1 MRASSNITGAECARE
16 ILQAAQIHDVDVV
29 ETNDFLGDHY
39 DPRDKKLCLSSN
51 VYNTPSVAA
60 LGIAAHETGHAIQH
74 AKAYAPLKARMA
86 IVPVTMVASQM
97 LPFVILG
104 GLFFHITGL
113 ITIGIYCYAILLV
126 FQVDHAASG
135 IRRLAAGKNHFA
147 TNGDRPARRG
157 SGGREQ
163 CPQRGCAHVCG
174 GVHRGAWATCS
185 GYCRSATGADRSHY
199 LKMDP
204 ALALPARRI
213 SDLLSSGLQARAK
226 SKRETMD
233 QPRVDPDQELVTRT
247 QSGDAGA
254 FDELVIKYTPRLY
267 GLVYNMTSNHEDTND
282 LLQDIFAK
290 AYSAIRGFRGKS
302 SFYTWIHSIA
312 VNMTLNF
319 LKKRG
324 RRFQLSLDDVDA
336 SIQNDKEFLESTATS
351 SPVREADLSE
361 LQRRLNEA
369 MMKLSEEHRA
379 VVTMF
384 HIQGM
389 PHAEISKIL
398 RVSEGTVRSRLFYA
412 NRQLQNYLDE
422 FRKNPV
428 S

>member
-1 MRASSNITGAECARE
+1 MNSSI
-16 ILQAAQIHDVDVV
+16 
-29 ETNDFLGDHY
+29 
-39 DPRDKKLCLSSN
+39 
-51 VYNTPSVAA
+51 
-60 LGIAAHETGHAIQH
+60 
-74 AKAYAPLKARMA
+74 
-86 IVPVTMVASQM
+86 
-97 LPFVILG
+97 
-104 GLFFHITGL
+104 
-113 ITIGIYCYAILLV
+113 
-126 FQVDHAASG
+126 
-135 IRRLAAGKNHFA
+135 
-147 TNGDRPARRG
+147 
-157 SGGREQ
+157 
-163 CPQRGCAHVCG
+163 
-174 GVHRGAWATCS
+174 
-185 GYCRSATGADRSHY
+185 
-199 LKMDP
+199 
-204 ALALPARRI
+204 ALPSPRRI
-213 SDLLSSGLQARAK
+213 VDLLSSGLGTRVK
-226 SKRETMD
+226 SKRKAMD
-233 QPRVDPDQELVTRT
+233 QPRTDEDQQLVART
-247 QSGDAGA
+247 QSGDAAA
-254 FDELVIKYTPRLY
+254 FDQLVVKYTPRLY

-282 LLQDIFAK
+282 LLQDVFSK
-290 AYSAIRGFRGKS
+290 AYKAIGGFRGKS

-324 RRFQLSLDDVDA
+324 RRYHLSLDDVDS
-336 SIQNDKEFLESTATS
+336 SIQNDKEFMELTQTS

-361 LQRRLNEA
+361 LQKRLNEA

>member
-1 MRASSNITGAECARE
+1 MN
-16 ILQAAQIHDVDVV
+16 
-29 ETNDFLGDHY
+29 
-39 DPRDKKLCLSSN
+39 
-51 VYNTPSVAA
+51 
-60 LGIAAHETGHAIQH
+60 
-74 AKAYAPLKARMA
+74 
-86 IVPVTMVASQM
+86 
-97 LPFVILG
+97 
-104 GLFFHITGL
+104 
-113 ITIGIYCYAILLV
+113 
-126 FQVDHAASG
+126 
-135 IRRLAAGKNHFA
+135 
-147 TNGDRPARRG
+147 
-157 SGGREQ
+157 
-163 CPQRGCAHVCG
+163 
-174 GVHRGAWATCS
+174 
-185 GYCRSATGADRSHY
+185 
-199 LKMDP
+199 P

-213 SDLLSSGLQARAK
+213 SDLLSSGLATGVKSKCDAMEKPRTDEDQQLVARA
-226 SKRETMD
+226 
-233 QPRVDPDQELVTRT
+233 

-254 FDELVIKYTPRLY
+254 FDELVVKYSPRLY

-282 LLQDIFAK
+282 LLQDVFSK
-290 AYSAIRGFRGKS
+290 AYKAIRGFRGKS
-302 SFYTWIHSIA
+302 TFYTWIHSIA

-336 SIQNDKEFLESTATS
+336 SIQNDKEFMEATATS

-369 MMKLSEEHRA
+369 MMKLSDDHRA